1 MKQTPRPTVAAVAWF
16 VAASWCTTAASLPAQ
31 CTNPWPTVPGS
42 TGVEGAVSDMLA
54 FDPDGAGP
62 IGERVLVAG
71 NFRVAGSVFAQNLAV
86 YDPATRTWSAFGP
99 GPYPI
104 NLHLARDGN
113 GDLYVGGTF
122 TTIAGVAANNVAKWD
137 GTNWSPLGAGVVG
150 SVFGMAALPTGGVL
164 LTGDL
169 TSAGGSPT
177 VDIARWDGATWSSL
191 GSVGLAAG
199 GFLSLRDAVPMA
211 NGDVCAAVQ
220 LNTTTSNFVGV
231 MRFDGTSWTPL
242 GASMGATPF
251 VLRTL
256 PNGDLLAGG
265 QSTPGGG
272 PGVARWDGTTW
283 SVLGTAP
290 FAFVNE
296 LDLLPNGTLVAGGNV
311 GSSTIGRVASWD
323 GFTWTQLGD
332 SGFGNLGFTAL
343 AALASGDLLVG
354 GSFWSFGGVST
365 RGVARWNGSTWLPS
379 SPGLAVIRA
388 LAVRPDGSV
397 FASIGGGQLGDSLV
411 YRWNGASWTPIGG
424 GVQGYDT
431 SNLTCLYAAPS
442 GSLVTGGQSGW
453 GSTVP
458 IVQRWSGSIW
468 STLGT
473 AASGTVSAAVE
484 LPNGD
489 LVVGGQLASI
499 SGVTVANVARFDGTT
514 WSPLGNGLSQA
525 VVALTVSPAG
535 DLFAMTGTSVFR
547 WNGSAWVQF
556 GLSQSGLRA
565 FAIGADGVPVVAG
578 SLSGPDVL
586 RWNGSFWA
594 PLGSGPAGPVQ
605 SLAILPNG
613 DLAVGPL
620 VDTSNPARPIERWNG
635 SAWVPL
641 GSAVDAT
648 VLTMA
653 NALNGDL
660 LLGGTFTAAN
670 GVARG
675 GFARVSTSC
684 PAAIQSLQAGCQ
696 PFFAPVLAAT
706 SLAWLGG
713 VCRTSTTNLSTSS
726 LAVVATGVQP
736 AATLLSTL
744 LPQVTSAC
752 TLLVT
757 PDVLGF
763 ALPVAGRI
771 DTQFPVP
778 NVASLLGASVR
789 QQVLPIFLD
798 ANGAITDVRA
808 SNALVFQLGSF

>member
-42 TGVEGAVSDMLA
+42 TGVEGAVSDMLV

-71 NFRVAGSVFAQNLAV
+71 NFQVAGSVFASNLAV

-99 GPYPI
+99 GPYPA
-104 NLHLARDGN
+104 NLRLARDGN
-113 GDLYVGGTF
+113 GDLYAGGTF
-122 TTIAGVAANNVAKWD
+122 TSIANVAANNVAKWD
-137 GTNWSPLGAGVVG
+137 GTNWSPLGGGVTG

-164 LTGDL
+164 LTGNL
-169 TSAGGSPT
+169 SAAGGSPT
-177 VDIARWDGATWSSL
+177 LDMARWDGAAWSSL

-199 GFLSLRDAVPMA
+199 GFLDVRDAVPMA

-220 LNTTTSNFVGV
+220 VYTTTSTFGGV

-242 GASMGATPF
+242 GASLGSTPF

-272 PGVARWDGTTW
+272 TGVARWNGTTW

-290 FAFVNE
+290 FAFVSE
-296 LDLLPNGTLVAGGNV
+296 LTLLPNGTLVAGGSV
-311 GSSTIGRVASWD
+311 GSGTIDRVASWD

-365 RGVARWNGSTWLPS
+365 RAVARWNGSAWLPS
-379 SPGLAVIRA
+379 SPGLATIRA
-388 LAVRPDGSV
+388 LAVRPDGSL
-397 FASIGGGQLGDSLV
+397 FASIGVGQPGDSLV
-411 YRWNGASWTPIGG
+411 YRWNGAAWAPIGG
-424 GVQGYDT
+424 GFQASDT
-431 SNLTCLYAAPS
+431 SNLTCLYASPS
-442 GSLVTGGQSGW
+442 GSLVTGGQAGW
-453 GSTVP
+453 GGTVP
-458 IVQRWSGSIW
+458 IVQRWSGSTW

-473 AASGTVSAAVE
+473 ATWGTVSAAVE

-489 LVVGGQLASI
+489 LVVGGQLVSI
-499 SGVTVANVARFDGTT
+499 SGVTVANVARFNGTT
-514 WSPLGNGLSQA
+514 WSPLGNGLSPS

-535 DLFAMTGTSVFR
+535 ELFAMTGTSVFR
-547 WNGSAWVQF
+547 WNGSAWVQL

-565 FAIGADGVPVVAG
+565 IAIGADGVPVLAG
-578 SLSGPDVL
+578 NLTGPDVL
-586 RWNGSFWA
+586 RWNGSSWA
-594 PLGSGPAGPVQ
+594 PLGNGPAGPVQ

-620 VDTSNPARPIERWNG
+620 VDTNNPARPIERWNG

-660 LLGGTFTAAN
+660 LLGGTFTVAN
-670 GVARG
+670 GVPRG

-684 PAAIQSLQAGCQ
+684 PAAVQPTQAGCQ
-696 PFFAPVLAAT
+696 PFLAPVLAAT

-713 VCRTSTTNLSTSS
+713 VCRTSTTNLFTST

-744 LPQVTSAC
+744 LPQASFGC

-778 NVASLLGASVR
+778 NVASLLGATVR